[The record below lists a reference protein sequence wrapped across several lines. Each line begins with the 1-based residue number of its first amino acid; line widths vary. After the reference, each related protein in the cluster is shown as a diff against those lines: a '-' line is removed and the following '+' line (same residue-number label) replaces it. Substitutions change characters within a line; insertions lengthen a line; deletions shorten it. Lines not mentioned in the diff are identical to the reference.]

1 MKKEKPVIDPSEDR
15 ALPANRW
22 VLLKDTLHYRFWDLV
37 AVSLLTAL
45 FYIPIIAW
53 LLFAALT
60 NLGDAS
66 NFNNILM
73 TYLIAIPLIAFAG
86 LGMGG
91 LFYFSKKLA
100 WGSGASLPSD
110 FFEGIKKNWAMFL
123 GTYFVI
129 GLLYFLLKIDLEA
142 LALSSSLPA
151 WGKAMLSGLS
161 YGIFTLFL
169 MALFFI
175 QTQTVTYE
183 GGFFRLLM
191 NGIRFTFGAILK
203 NLAIFAALLA
213 PFFVYEFVPSLYAV
227 IIPIAFLAL
236 FYFGFSGF
244 FFTEYSHS
252 LFDISIN
259 PKQYPEII
267 RKGLAPTH
275 ESHSDHLD

>member
-1 MKKEKPVIDPSEDR
+1 MKKEKKVIDPSEDK
-15 ALPANRW
+15 ALPATRW
-22 VLLKDTLHYRFWDLV
+22 LLLGDTLRYRFWDLI

-45 FYIPIIAW
+45 FYIPVIGWFIYAS
-53 LLFAALT
+53 LT
-60 NLGDAS
+60 NLADPS
-66 NFNNILM
+66 NFNNIMM
-73 TYLIAIPLIAFAG
+73 TYLVAIPLIAFMG
-86 LGMGG
+86 LGMAG

-100 WGSGASLPSD
+100 WGSGATLPGD
-110 FFEGIKKNWAMFL
+110 FFEGIRKNWAMFL
-123 GTYFVI
+123 GTYLLI
-129 GLLYFLLKIDLEA
+129 GILYFLLKVDLEA
-142 LALSSSLPA
+142 LNLSTSLPS

-161 YGIFTLFL
+161 YGIFILFL
-169 MALFFI
+169 MGLFFV

-183 GGFFRLLM
+183 GNFFRLLM

-203 NLAIFAALLA
+203 NLGIFLAFLA

-244 FFTEYSHS
+244 FFTLYSHS

-267 RKGLAPTH
+267 RKGLAKTH
-275 ESHSDHLD
+275 ESTSSNHD